1 VANKI
6 SEQVVVIAGASSG
19 IGLACAH
26 DFARRGAKVVIAA
39 RNESDL
45 QHAVEAIAR
54 EGGQALAVVA
64 DVTVFEDMER
74 VAQRAISEF
83 GRIDTWLHAAAVSL
97 YGTFRQASPEDIRR
111 VMEVNFMGQ
120 VHGAKAALPHLEQTH
135 GALICIGSALSD
147 RGVPLQGA
155 YCASK
160 HALKGWLDSLRV
172 ELRQENSPVRVTLV
186 KPSSINTPL
195 FNKAKTLMGVQ
206 PQPIPPIYAVNV
218 AVEAI
223 LKAAEG
229 DLRDVY
235 VGGAGKLLSVVE
247 RISPSALDMYQT
259 FGDNRSQKTDW
270 PRSGDSPNNL
280 YSPVVHDGGVHGDFV
295 ARASQT
301 SPYQKVTGAGGLKWL
316 SVAAL
321 AVLAAVQVRRTS
333 IRVPARHTTT

>member
-1 VANKI
+1 MN
-6 SEQVVVIAGASSG
+6 Q
-19 IGLACAH
+19 
-26 DFARRGAKVVIAA
+26 
-39 RNESDL
+39 
-45 QHAVEAIAR
+45 
-54 EGGQALAVVA
+54 
-64 DVTVFEDMER
+64 

-97 YGTFRQASPEDIRR
+97 YGTFRQASLEDMRR
-111 VMEVNFMGQ
+111 VMDVNFMGQ
-120 VHGAKAALPHLEQTH
+120 LHGAKAALPYLEQSR
-135 GALICIGSALSD
+135 GALICVGSALSD

-172 ELRQENSPVRVTLV
+172 ELRQERSPVRVTLV

-223 LKAAEG
+223 LNAAER

-247 RISPSALDMYQT
+247 RISPFALDFYQS
-259 FGDNRSQKTDW
+259 FRADRSQKTDW
-270 PRSGDSPNNL
+270 PKSSDAPNNL
-280 YSPVVHDGGVHGDFV
+280 YNPVIHDGGVHGDFV
-295 ARASQT
+295 ARASKT
-301 SPYQKVTGAGGLKWL
+301 SPYQKINAAGGLRWL
-316 SVAAL
+316 VVGTVAAI
-321 AVLAAVQVRRTS
+321 AVSQMRRRLAA
-333 IRVPARHTTT
+333 